1 MKNTKIIE
9 NGTEREAGI
18 TQDCFARS
26 LKSWLSMFLG
36 FHIVTLPPPPKK
48 KKMPK
53 ENAFPRQATFKDK
66 EEVMDTT
73 NVY

>member
-9 NGTEREAGI
+9 NGSEREAGI
-18 TQDCFARS
+18 TQDCFAKS

-36 FHIVTLPPPPKK
+36 FHIVTLPPPQ
-48 KKMPK
+48 KKMQK
-53 ENAFPRQATFKDK
+53 KNAFPRQATFKDK